1 MSPSLQNSYMCK
13 LSHFSHDQLCV
24 IPRTATLQAPLSLR
38 FSRQEYWSELLGPPP
53 GHLPDHSSF
62 MSLALAGRFFT
73 TSTTW
78 LLKPNPPQD
87 DMWRWGLWEVIRSEG
102 GWSSQRAYSPVL
114 FLCKGLEHLQIFRL
128 KEAPGT
134 NPLWLPKDAHSG
146 LCKKDPRE
154 IPRTFCHMRA
164 QWGDNGSDPGSWL
177 SPDTGFAS
185 TSLLPGESQGRGSL
199 VGCHLWG
206 RTESDMTEAT

>member
-1 MSPSLQNSYMCK
+1 MLTSGIKTAGRNINNLRYTDDTTIMAESKEELKSLLMNVKEQSERAVLKLNIQKTKIMASSPVRS
-13 LSHFSHDQLCV
+13 DQISRSV
-24 IPRTATLQAPLSLR
+24 VSDSLR
-38 FSRQEYWSELLGPPP
+38 PHESQHVS
-53 GHLPDHSSF
+53 
-62 MSLALAGRFFT
+62 
-73 TSTTW
+73 
-78 LLKPNPPQD
+78 
-87 DMWRWGLWEVIRSEG
+87 